1 MRLIRQVV
9 EAVARMLKLRTGGDP
24 AAALRQAESI
34 YDALG
39 VPREVCDV
47 VDTPTLAGMLR
58 HPDKMRALARLSWE
72 EGHAHKALGD
82 PLTAFARYRRALEL
96 LLEARALAPDG
107 DRDEED
113 DASILEL
120 SRLVPAAELDARYR
134 EL

>member
-1 MRLIRQVV
+1 MRLIRQVA

-24 AAALRQAESI
+24 AAALRAAEPL

-39 VPREVCDV
+39 VPRELCDV

-58 HPDKMRALARLSWE
+58 HPDRMRALARLSWE

-96 LLEARALAPDG
+96 FLEARALATGD

-113 DASILEL
+113 DACILEL

-134 EL
+134 AG